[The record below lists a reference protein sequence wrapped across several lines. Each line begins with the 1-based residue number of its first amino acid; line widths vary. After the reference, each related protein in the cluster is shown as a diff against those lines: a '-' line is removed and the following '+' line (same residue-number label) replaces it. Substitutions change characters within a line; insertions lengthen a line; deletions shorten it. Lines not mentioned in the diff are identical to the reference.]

1 MPLVLEEGYVVDVDG
16 DKKNKRKR
24 VEIFNQ
30 MEGHTE
36 SLSWK
41 QKTIFV
47 SNEITID
54 ASVTHEAAQI
64 EKRGRKLMSSQS
76 TDSFLGELVKASS
89 NTEVEVKEK
98 AQSSPCDPQ
107 GRPSKRR
114 SVRFTDSPTSV
125 TVYDATELVDTEGS
139 DGSGVDN
146 NDDDDAPVNIDT
158 EDNLS
163 LKKRQCALIRSLLN
177 KFV

>member
-1 MPLVLEEGYVVDVDG
+1 M
-16 DKKNKRKR
+16 
-24 VEIFNQ
+24 EIFNQ
-30 MEGHTE
+30 MGGHTE

-76 TDSFLGELVKASS
+76 TDSFLSELVKASS
-89 NTEVEVKEK
+89 NTEVEVSEK
-98 AQSSPCDPQ
+98 AQSSPCACDPK

-125 TVYDATELVDTEGS
+125 TVYDATELVDTEES

-146 NDDDDAPVNIDT
+146 DDAPVNI
-158 EDNLS
+158 EDNRS
-163 LKKRQCALIRSLLN
+163 LRKRQCALIRSLLN